1 MLDDF
6 LKDNS
11 VITIHLE
18 SDTPSDAGRRAN
30 DERPAQEYRMAGE
43 EAAQE
48 DRAPVEEVA
57 PSERTSDEGVTQDD
71 PVVDEEVVPAL
82 VQDES
87 TSVEEA
93 VSAPVADDVPDDIAS
108 PTSVPVVDPRRSPR
122 VNPVNLNSETDKYG
136 IYQDA
141 VSSSN
146 TLGIGL
152 VMLLF
157 AIALIIALWVGFG
170 FLSDQAKEQG
180 AQTLRDSIVD
190 ASMQCFAIE
199 GYYPPS
205 LEYLQDNYGLSV
217 NENDYVVVYVAFASN
232 VPPSVDVRMR

>member
-18 SDTPSDAGRRAN
+18 SDAPSDAGRRAK
-30 DERPAQEYRMAGE
+30 DDRSAQDDRAPGE

-48 DRAPVEEVA
+48 DRALVEEVA

-82 VQDES
+82 M
-87 TSVEEA
+87 
-93 VSAPVADDVPDDIAS
+93 ADDVPDDIAS

>member
-11 VITIHLE
+11 VVTIHLE
-18 SDTPSDAGRRAN
+18 SDAPSDVELRAK
-30 DERPAQEYRMAGE
+30 DDRPAQDDRTPGE

-48 DRAPVEEVA
+48 DRAPVEEVVQYDLRAVEKAA
-57 PSERTSDEGVTQDD
+57 PAPVQDD
-71 PVVDEEVVPAL
+71 SASAGEAAFASMPIDDADGIAL
-82 VQDES
+82 
-87 TSVEEA
+87 
-93 VSAPVADDVPDDIAS
+93 
-108 PTSVPVVDPRRSPR
+108 PTGVPVVDPRRSPR

-141 VSSSN
+141 VNSSN